1 MKLKVPSLNYCQ
13 HHQLKEVENSKCCS
27 HCYDVGESMIDA
39 DASVKLHLHIVEVSI
54 QHEAKLEVIQSST
67 SFVVKDSA
75 GMAFVVAGDFVGAV
89 VEVITVGRRREDLS
103 KSVESGVPLVGA
115 IMARLILAPPEV
127 LTDVAIAQ
135 L

>member
-1 MKLKVPSLNYCQ
+1 
-13 HHQLKEVENSKCCS
+13 
-27 HCYDVGESMIDA
+27 MIDA

-67 SFVVKDSA
+67 SFLVKDSA
-75 GMAFVVAGDFVGAV
+75 GMAFVVAGGFVGAV

-103 KSVESGVPLVGA
+103 KSVENGVPLVGA
-115 IMARLILAPPEV
+115 IMTLLIRSPPEV
-127 LTDVAIAQ
+127 LIDVAIAQ